1 MAYSCQ
7 LLASLHSSL
16 ILIRGLNRAGES
28 DVITIRDVAERAEVS
43 PSTVSH
49 VINETRHVSADT
61 RERVLQA
68 MVDLNYQ
75 PNRLARSLRSRRTQT
90 LGVLLPNNA
99 NPFFAQVLEGIE
111 AAGYDHGYNVIL
123 GNANDDPQRELAY
136 LDTLLSKQVDGVLL
150 VSTGA
155 YREALDFLAARETPV
170 VMVDRSPG
178 DGYNDFAI
186 DTVFT
191 ENRRG
196 GVLATEHLLALGHR
210 RIGCIAGP
218 SMINSSAARVVG
230 YRQALEAAG
239 LPVDEQLIVSGD
251 FLHESGY
258 RACHALLSLTERP
271 SALFVCNDL
280 MAVGAL
286 YAAHEAGLQVPRDLS
301 VIGFD
306 DIPLASFTL
315 PRLTTIAQP
324 ARQLGERA
332 VELLVKRLADREEPA
347 THERLPVQLV
357 ERDSCQPYA
366 GNGV

>member
-1 MAYSCQ
+1 M
-7 LLASLHSSL
+7 
-16 ILIRGLNRAGES
+16 
-28 DVITIRDVAERAEVS
+28 ITIRDVANRAAVS

-49 VINETRHVSADT
+49 VINETRHVSAET

-68 MVDLNYQ
+68 MAELNYQ

-111 AAGYDHGYNVIL
+111 AAAYDEGYNVIL

-136 LDTLLSKQVDGVLL
+136 LDILLSKQVDGVLL

-155 YREALDFLAARETPV
+155 YREALDFLAGRETPV
-170 VMVDRSPG
+170 VMVDRAPG
-178 DGYNDFAI
+178 ETYDDFRI

-196 GVLATEHLLALGHR
+196 GVLATEYLIGLGHR

-218 SMINSSAARVVG
+218 SLINSSAARVVG

-239 LPVDEQLIVSGD
+239 LAVDERLIVSGD
-251 FLHESGY
+251 FQHESGY
-258 RACHALLSLTERP
+258 HAARALLALPERP

-286 YAAHEAGLQVPRDLS
+286 YAAHEAGLRVPADLS

-324 ARQLGERA
+324 ARALGERA
-332 VELLVKRLADREEPA
+332 VALLVKRLQNRQAPA
-347 THERLPVQLV
+347 CHELLPVRLV
-357 ERDSCQPYA
+357 ERDSCQHYTGREA
-366 GNGV
+366 

>member
-1 MAYSCQ
+1 M
-7 LLASLHSSL
+7 
-16 ILIRGLNRAGES
+16 
-28 DVITIRDVAERAEVS
+28 VTIRDVAERAAVS

-49 VINETRHVSADT
+49 VINKTRHVSAET
-61 RERVLQA
+61 RQRVLQA
-68 MVDLNYQ
+68 MAELHYQ

-111 AAGYDHGYNVIL
+111 AAGYDCGYNVIL

-178 DGYNDFAI
+178 EVYEDFAI

-191 ENRRG
+191 ENQRG
-196 GVLATEHLLALGHR
+196 GLLATEYLIGLGHC

-218 SMINSSAARVVG
+218 SLINSSAARVAG
-230 YRQALEAAG
+230 YRQALQAAG
-239 LPVDEQLIVSGD
+239 LPLDERLLLSGD
-251 FLHESGY
+251 FMHEGGY
-258 RACHALLSLTERP
+258 RAAKALLELKERP

-286 YAAHEAGLQVPRDLS
+286 YAAHEAGLRVPDDVS

-324 ARQLGERA
+324 ARELGARA
-332 VELLVKRLADREEPA
+332 VALLVKRLQDRQAPA
-347 THERLPVQLV
+347 CHELLPVHLV
-357 ERDSCQPYA
+357 ERDSCQHYT
-366 GNGV
+366 GRDS